1 MSRNRLLVPAALV
14 AAALVTVSSVSYAAG
29 ARSVTLGQLNKSAAA
44 TTLQRTTPG
53 PALGLRTRPTSPP
66 LTVTS
71 KKKVTRLN
79 ADLLDGL
86 DAATLSPATRT
97 YVETDPP
104 AEPTGSLTYEVPMRP
119 GSYRVEVT
127 ASLVAETE
135 ATTIGFCGYYLDGSY
150 LAGQSSPVKS
160 SVGYRGNISVS
171 SVVTTTGA
179 TPLSVNCL
187 VEAGTFTLADFTP
200 LTISVTPV
208 RARSTTEIAPAPE
221 PEEQPR

>member
-1 MSRNRLLVPAALV
+1 MSRHRLLVPAALV

-29 ARSVTLGQLNKSAAA
+29 ARSVTLGQLNRSAVA

-71 KKKVTRLN
+71 RKKVARLN

-86 DAATLSPATRT
+86 DAAALSPATRT

-104 AEPTGSLTYEVPMRP
+104 AEPTDFITYLVPMRP
-119 GSYRVEVT
+119 GTYRVEVA
-127 ASLVAETE
+127 ASLVAATDV
-135 ATTIGFCGYYLDGSY
+135 TTIGFCGYSLSDDF
-150 LAGQSSPVKS
+150 LAGQSSPMDLDA
-160 SVGYRGNISVS
+160 GYRGNISVS
-171 SVVTTTGA
+171 SVIEATDS
-179 TPLSVNCL
+179 TPLGVNCQ
-187 VEAGTFTLADFTP
+187 VDAGTFTFYEGTP

-208 RARSTTEIAPAPE
+208 RARSTTEIAPPE
-221 PEEQPR
+221 